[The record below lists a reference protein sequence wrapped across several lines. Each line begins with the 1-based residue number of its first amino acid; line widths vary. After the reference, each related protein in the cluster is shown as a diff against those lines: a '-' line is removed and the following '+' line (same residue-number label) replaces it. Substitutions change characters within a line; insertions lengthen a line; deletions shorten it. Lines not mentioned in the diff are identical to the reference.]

1 MPSMASGNAM
11 RVVVHRIDA
20 PFIAG
25 VVVMGATDAV
35 DDRIAHIDVACRHID
50 FQAQGFAAVG
60 KLAVF
65 HACEQVEVFFD
76 AAVAVRAV
84 FTCFG
89 QRAAVFAHFFR
100 GQIIDIRFA
109 VFD

>member
-1 MPSMASGNAM
+1 
-11 RVVVHRIDA
+11 
-20 PFIAG
+20 
-25 VVVMGATDAV
+25 MGATDAV

-84 FTCFG
+84 FYLLRSACRG
-89 QRAAVFAHFFR
+89 IRAFLQGSNHR
-100 GQIIDIRFA
+100 HTLCRL
-109 VFD
+109 